1 MDSGPATPA
10 GAARALSSPSTHPH
24 WPQMTPMAQRTARH
38 LRCLRHLRPMGVGGN
53 AFSTR
58 ASGRAVHPLA
68 AFRAEASDLL
78 QKAAASLGHT
88 GPLPALE
95 SPPDRALGDLGM
107 PCFTLAK
114 AMRKAPNAI
123 AADLAKAVPAA
134 GRSWVASVSAAGP
147 YVNVMADRA
156 RMAAAVL
163 RDPAG

>member
-1 MDSGPATPA
+1 MRHAMDKRFDKSRQPTVHGSRGSHRRPPRSPRTCGSGLRTLFPTGPV
-10 GAARALSSPSTHPH
+10 GAS
-24 WPQMTPMAQRTARH
+24 M
-38 LRCLRHLRPMGVGGN
+38 
-53 AFSTR
+53 
-58 ASGRAVHPLA
+58 HPLA
-68 AFRAEASDLL
+68 AFRSEAARLAAA
-78 QKAAASLGHT
+78 AAASLGHA

-95 SPPDRALGDLGM
+95 SPPDPALGDLGM

-114 AMRKAPNAI
+114 ALRKAPNAI